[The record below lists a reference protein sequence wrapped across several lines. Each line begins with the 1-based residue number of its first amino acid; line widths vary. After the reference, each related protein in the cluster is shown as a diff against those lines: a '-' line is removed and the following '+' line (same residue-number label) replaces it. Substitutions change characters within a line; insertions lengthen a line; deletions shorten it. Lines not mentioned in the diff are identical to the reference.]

1 MPVAHRARPSHIAI
15 LIPLALLITACGAPR
30 GFARETIPEKVYKE
44 ERRVAVA
51 RLGTYMDTV
60 HRVLPERVQR
70 SLARIPNVSRRLL
83 AMKYYLHRDEE
94 EINRK
99 WAWTEEEAREYRKS
113 DEYKQALE
121 EVAGVRQ
128 AFARLNP
135 GYQLQV
141 DLEIRSLSSQI
152 GKWNSVRSIGEGAD
166 ELMKTALAFIADSL
180 ATPVSE
186 NNQGDLARFLAFLHA
201 FEPKRHPTV
210 AVPGLSQHGQL
221 RAFDFRVSRG
231 GRVIAGASTSSIR
244 TAWDDAGWT
253 AKLCEAIL
261 AVSPKFEGPLL
272 QPYEPWHYEY
282 RP

>member
-1 MPVAHRARPSHIAI
+1 MRLSFPNHRAAHTAAALAFLIAI
-15 LIPLALLITACGAPR
+15 PASASERSFNELRNEEKRIA
-30 GFARETIPEKVYKE
+30 ART
-44 ERRVAVA
+44 
-51 RLGTYMDTV
+51 LNSYMDTV
-60 HRVLPERVQR
+60 RSALPERVQR
-70 SLARIPNVSRRLL
+70 ALARIPNLSRRLL
-83 AMKYYLHRDEE
+83 AMKYYLHRDHE
-94 EINRK
+94 EINAK
-99 WAWTEEEAREYRKS
+99 WAWTEQEAREYRKS
-113 DEYKQALE
+113 DEYRRALE
-121 EVAGVRQ
+121 EVANVRR
-128 AFARLNP
+128 AFAELNP

-141 DLEIRSLSSQI
+141 DIEIRSLSSQI

-166 ELMKTALAFIADSL
+166 ELMNNALAFITDSL
-180 ATPVSE
+180 AAPDPESME
-186 NNQGDLARFLAFLHA
+186 EDLLRFLAFLRA

-231 GRVIAGASTSSIR
+231 GRVIAGASTITIP
-244 TAWDDAGWT
+244 TAWDRAGWT

>member
-1 MPVAHRARPSHIAI
+1 MFAAIPALASERSPDEPRNEEKRAA
-15 LIPLALLITACGAPR
+15 
-30 GFARETIPEKVYKE
+30 ART
-44 ERRVAVA
+44 
-51 RLGTYMDTV
+51 LNTYMDTV

-70 SLARIPNVSRRLL
+70 ALARIPNNSRRLL
-83 AMKYYLHRDEE
+83 AMKYYLHRDHE
-94 EINRK
+94 EISRK

-121 EVAGVRQ
+121 EVAGVRK
-128 AFARLNP
+128 AFAELNP

-141 DLEIRSLSSQI
+141 DIEIRSLSSQI

-180 ATPVSE
+180 GAPASE
-186 NNQGDLARFLAFLHA
+186 NSEGDLARFLAFLHA

-244 TAWDDAGWT
+244 TAWDNAGWT